1 MNHLAKRITSVTLAA
16 MLVAGTGM
24 NVFAEG
30 DGDNGGTPPSNG
42 SAPQGT
48 PPSLDPGSGGAP
60 DGGGGSAVTE
70 WTAVKEYSE
79 DTTETDGTYDSTG
92 TDENAIH
99 VSGGNVVFSNP
110 TITRTSSESSSG
122 DDSSF
127 YGAGAALLATGGTA
141 YVSGGSIATDADG
154 AAGAFAYH
162 EGTIYIAGTT
172 INTRGNTAGG
182 IHVAGG
188 GTLYAYDLDVTT
200 QGESS
205 AAIRSDRGGGTMVV
219 DGGSYTS
226 NGTGSPAVYVTADI
240 TINHADLTA
249 NGSEGVC
256 IEGLNTLRLFSSNL
270 TSNMQDLD
278 QNDSTWSVI
287 LYQSMSGDSEVGNS
301 SFYMIGG
308 TLNSENGG
316 LFYTTNTESDFY
328 LENVAIT
335 QSADAEYF
343 LRVSG
348 NANQRGW
355 GTTGSNGA
363 ETNFTANDQTMNGD
377 VIWDSISELDFY
389 MENGSSLTG
398 AIYDD
403 ETYAGNGGSG
413 YANVYIDS
421 SSTWTVTGDSTV
433 TNLYNEGTII
443 DADGKTVSIVG
454 TDGTVY
460 VQGDSSYTITVTSY
474 SDSADFSGAIT
485 SVSYDDYAVAMPSE
499 LGESTVTAAAAE
511 TTSAPEESPAVQ
523 AVSEDAEMTSSEA
536 TIIIVAAA
544 AALVIALVMVLKHRN
559 QS

>member
-172 INTRGNTAGG
+172 INTSGNTAGG